1 MKINKI
7 YNQDCLIGI
16 KNIPDKSIDLVII
29 DPPYDIT
36 TSNPHREKIG
46 ISKSIDLVQRE
57 LIENNLVDGYDM
69 TILDELIRVM
79 KNINIYIFCN
89 GRQVP
94 SYIKYFVENLNC
106 KMEVLIWGKTNPLPL
121 YKYQYL
127 SDKEYCLYFRKKG
140 YCDPS
145 SYEDAKTIYISPI
158 NIKDKKLYHHP
169 TIKPLELIRK
179 LVRNSSKEDDIVLDC
194 FLGSGTTAVACILE
208 NRKFIGFENNEKFY
222 KIALNR
228 IEEVL
233 NNQESQK

>member
-1 MKINKI
+1 MV
-7 YNQDCLIGI
+7 GI

-29 DPPYDIT
+29 DPPYDIM

-46 ISKSIDLVQRE
+46 ISKSIDLVQKE
-57 LIENNLVDGYDM
+57 LIENNLVHGYDM

-89 GRQVP
+89 GRQIP
-94 SYIKYFVENLNC
+94 TYIKYFVENLDC

-140 YCDPS
+140 YCNPMC
-145 SYEDAKTIYISPI
+145 YNDAKTIYISAT

-179 LVRNSSKEDDIVLDC
+179 LIRNSSKKNDIVLDC

-208 NRKFIGFENNEKFY
+208 NRNYIGFENNEKFY
-222 KIALNR
+222 HIALNR
-228 IEEVL
+228 IKEAF
-233 NNQESQK
+233 NNQESKK